1 MHLQITV
8 LFRVGAWMTLA
19 ITSFAGMA
27 VAAREMAGSFS
38 VFEMLAMRSI
48 IGLAA
53 MIAFISITGRSFTT
67 RRPALQL
74 ARSVMHFAGQYCWT
88 VGVLVLPLAEVVAL
102 EFTVPVWGA
111 LLAIAVLHER
121 LTLPRTVAVIGGFI
135 GILVVVRPG
144 TSLFDPLSLVVLAA
158 AVFYAGSVVMV
169 KMLTR
174 ADGTTQVLFYMTLVQ
189 TPLGLMLALPNWIM
203 PSVQDIPW
211 LLVFGITGL
220 TAHLG
225 LTKSLALADA
235 TFVMPIDYLRLP
247 VVGIVGYLVYGEILD
262 LWVIAGAGLIIA
274 SSYYSIRAEARAR
287 S

>member
-1 MHLQITV
+1 MYQTTAL
-8 LFRVGAWMTLA
+8 LRVGAWMTLG

-27 VAAREMAGSFS
+27 VAAREMASSFS

-48 IGLAA
+48 IGLAV
-53 MIAFISITGRSFTT
+53 MIAFIKLTGRSIAT

-74 ARSVMHFAGQYCWT
+74 ARNIVHFGGQYCWT
-88 VGVLVLPLAEVVAL
+88 AGVLVLPLAEVVAL
-102 EFTVPVWGA
+102 EFTVPVWAA

-121 LTLPRTVAVIGGFI
+121 PTLPRMVAVVGGFI

-144 TSLFDPLSLVVLAA
+144 TALFDPMSFIVLAA
-158 AVFYAGSVVMV
+158 TMFYAGSVVMV

-174 ADGTTQVLFYMTLVQ
+174 TDGTTQVLFYMTLVQ
-189 TPLGLMLALPNWIM
+189 LPLGLMLALPGWIM
-203 PSVQDIPW
+203 PSAQDIPW

-247 VVGIVGYLVYGEILD
+247 VVGMAGYLLYDEILD
-262 LWVIAGAGLIIA
+262 LWVITGAGLILA
-274 SSYYSIRAEARAR
+274 TSYYSIRAEARAR

>member
-1 MHLQITV
+1 MYQITA
-8 LFRVGAWMTLA
+8 LLWVGAWMTVA

-27 VAAREMAGSFS
+27 VAAREMASSFS

-48 IGLAA
+48 IGLTV
-53 MIAFISITGRSFTT
+53 MIAFIKLTGRSFTT

-74 ARSVMHFAGQYCWT
+74 ARNVVHFAGQYCWT
-88 VGVLVLPLAEVVAL
+88 AGVLVLPLAEVVSL
-102 EFTVPVWGA
+102 EFTVPVWAA

-121 LTLPRTVAVIGGFI
+121 PTLPRMVAVIGGFI

-144 TSLFDPLSLVVLAA
+144 TALFDPMSFVVLAA
-158 AVFYAGSVVMV
+158 AMFYAGSVVMV
-169 KMLTR
+169 KVLTR
-174 ADGTTQVLFYMTLVQ
+174 TEGTTQVLFYMTLVQ
-189 TPLGLMLALPNWIM
+189 LPLGLMLALPSWIM
-203 PSVQDIPW
+203 PSAQDIPW

-247 VVGIVGYLVYGEILD
+247 VVGMVGYLLYDEILD
-262 LWVIAGAGLIIA
+262 LWVIAGAGVILA
-274 SSYYSIRAEARAR
+274 TSYYSIRAEARAR
-287 S
+287 Y